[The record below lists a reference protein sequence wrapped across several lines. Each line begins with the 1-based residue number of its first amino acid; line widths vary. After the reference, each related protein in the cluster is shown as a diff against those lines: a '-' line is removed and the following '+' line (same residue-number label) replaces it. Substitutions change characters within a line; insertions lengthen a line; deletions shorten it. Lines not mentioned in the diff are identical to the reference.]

1 MIDLIVVVWLQVSK
15 GSVPPNFT
23 LKDQNGKP
31 VSLNKFKGKPVVVYF
46 YPADETPGCTKQVS
60 FLRKCLSRYFTETL
74 KPCIGFVASKKK
86 QETLKRQLV
95 VSIPLVDF

>member
-1 MIDLIVVVWLQVSK
+1 MVWLQVSK
-15 GSVPPNFT
+15 GIVPPNFT

-60 FLRKCLSRYFTETL
+60 FLRKCLSRFFTETL
-74 KPCIGFVASKKK
+74 KPSVLLPPRNSK
-86 QETLKRQLV
+86 QL
-95 VSIPLVDF
+95 

>member
-1 MIDLIVVVWLQVSK
+1 MAVDSWRLVRRVSACLQVTK

-23 LKDQNGKP
+23 LKDQNGRP

-60 FLRKCLSRYFTETL
+60 FCLCKCQPTLSETSSDL
-74 KPCIGFVASKKK
+74 LQK
-86 QETLKRQLV
+86 
-95 VSIPLVDF
+95 VSSCNCKSFS

>member
-1 MIDLIVVVWLQVSK
+1 MACVQVSK

-60 FLRKCLSRYFTETL
+60 FFHCANANQCFTETL
-74 KPCIGFVASKKK
+74 KPPVLSDTKRKV
-86 QETLKRQLV
+86 LKL
-95 VSIPLVDF
+95 